1 VAISSEQRLR
11 GQKEAWSD
19 DCNQL
24 VFHAWNCS
32 TSMKLG
38 KALACI
44 VLIGDYHLRYGISLQ
59 RSLAERVRLRVLCG
73 SASLCASGEESQQ
86 VNVNSIRTINAN
98 LKMMLLQVF
107 KKFNRKLCE
116 KCPQ

>member
-1 VAISSEQRLR
+1 FQANSVSSEQRLR

-38 KALACI
+38 KVLACI
-44 VLIGDYHLRYGISLQ
+44 VLIGDYHLRYGISVQ
-59 RSLAERVRLRVLCG
+59 RSLAERVRLE
-73 SASLCASGEESQQ
+73 SALWLGIPLLLWRGIATSKCKQHKNDQRESQNDASTS
-86 VNVNSIRTINAN
+86 V
-98 LKMMLLQVF
+98 
-107 KKFNRKLCE
+107 
-116 KCPQ
+116 